1 MGYLWPLAPGIF
13 DRNTENGLTPQMKE
27 LIEGQYDM
35 LLILN
40 KSVNNRRFVSDDNKL
55 KVLAQLQL

>member
-1 MGYLWPLAPGIF
+1 
-13 DRNTENGLTPQMKE
+13 MKE

-40 KSVNNRRFVSDDNKL
+40 KSVNNGRFVSDDNKL
-55 KVLAQLQL
+55 KALAQLPL